1 MADDAPVKA
10 DLDEMRSLLT
20 AFPGP
25 DEAAQHAVRQ
35 REPQLTKPPGAL
47 GRLEALAEWVAAW
60 QARNRPRVDRARV
73 CVFAGNHGI
82 AARGVS
88 AFPSDVTAQMV
99 ANFQAGGAAVN
110 QLCAVYDAELRVYE
124 MALDQPTADFVD
136 GPAMGEA
143 DCAVAMAYGMMAVE
157 EGIDLLCLGE
167 MGIGNSTSGAAL
179 AHALF
184 GGAAEDW
191 VGPGTGV
198 DGARLRM
205 KVAIVKEAVTHHL
218 AKAHDSFDILR
229 RLGGHELAAIV
240 GAIIA
245 ARMGR
250 VPVLLDGYACTAAAA
265 VLHRAD
271 PSALDHCQ
279 IGHLSA
285 EPAHAALCA
294 AMGKPPI
301 LDLGMRLGE
310 GSGAAVALGV
320 VKSAVACHTGMA
332 TFTDAGVSGKNA
344 KEAGA
349 DPGS

>member
-1 MADDAPVKA
+1 MVDEGPIKA
-10 DLDEMRSLLT
+10 DLDEMRALLS

-25 DEAAQHAVRQ
+25 DEAARAAVAE

-47 GRLEALAEWVAAW
+47 GRLEAFAEWVAVW
-60 QARNRPRVDRARV
+60 QGRPRPRIDRPRV
-73 CVFAGNHGI
+73 CVFAGNHGV

-88 AFPSDVTAQMV
+88 AFPSDVTVQMV

-110 QLCAVYDAELRVYE
+110 QLCGVHDAELRVYE

-136 GPAMGEA
+136 GPAMGEE

-157 EGIDLLCLGE
+157 EGVDFLCVGE
-167 MGIGNSTSGAAL
+167 MGIGNSTSGAAM

-184 GGAAEDW
+184 GGSAEDW

-198 DGARLRM
+198 DGDRFKM
-205 KVAIVKEAVTHHL
+205 KVQTVDQAVTRHL
-218 AKAHDSFDILR
+218 AEARDSFDILR

-265 VLHRAD
+265 ILFKAD
-271 PSALDHCQ
+271 PHALDHCLV
-279 IGHLSA
+279 GHLSA
-285 EPAHAALCA
+285 EPAHAALCKA
-294 AMGKPPI
+294 IGKDPI
-301 LDLGMRLGE
+301 LSLDMRLGE

-320 VKSAVACHTGMA
+320 VKSAVACHSGMA
-332 TFTDAGVSGKNA
+332 TFADAGVSEKD
-344 KEAGA
+344 EE
-349 DPGS
+349 S